1 MLKLQHTP
9 RWIPRMQMSG
19 YQEQTVS
26 SNLLWLAV
34 NGLSLLALSLI
45 LFRLQAPVTFFRY
58 DGTFIL
64 SVVKN
69 QGEWMP
75 GFGAYNIDFL
85 KGMGGLWFPL
95 HTRLVPGFVIGL
107 LAGDGE
113 WLPALSAT
121 WFATEF
127 AVATLFMSRTVGLPI
142 PSAIAA
148 VWLGLFGALPYLVPT
163 LAIERIWGNPHLLS
177 LIAFTTVALA
187 LFLRIGRKSPSY
199 AIGCAVGIIL
209 ILAYLTL
216 VYPLSAML
224 FLPVL
229 GFFGVVGLTMTS
241 SRTELRWKLAAA
253 VGLVLVYMVLFS
265 AWLPG
270 LILHAKTTF
279 FWSEMYPT
287 WSGASLL
294 IERPDRRPAGVVF
307 LLAAVL
313 GGVLTAFGRE
323 RALRRFAI
331 GYLAFVGL
339 LWACTGILIVTGYEW
354 RGPAVSYL
362 DFMIY
367 PLHALFAAQCL
378 YWALLRVASLARLRA
393 AVPALVMAA
402 AAFVPWAALAVWVP
416 PYEKPLLKNEIPFRW
431 PPLRTPIV
439 DFLQREIALRPG
451 QPFRGRVANL
461 AGSRFEP
468 QFAFVP
474 YINQH
479 NYDGM
484 VAFFLGNDHREY
496 GFWFYDVPTLEETNH
511 VTSPFFHALL
521 TRLLNPEGALFV
533 RQHETAS
540 LFMPRIL
547 AQLGVRY
554 VLTDEPLPERTPVRE
569 LEMVPTRRQYLY
581 ELEDPNVSGRGITQ
595 VILARNA
602 AEALMQMRAP
612 DVDFH
617 KEAVLFDPLP
627 DDKLAPVSRSRIDV
641 HRGFLTV
648 SAEAPGR
655 ALLVLPVEFSRCL
668 EFTWETSAAEPPVA
682 LRANLDQTAILFS
695 GRLEGRLALRNG
707 PFVNPTC
714 RLRDLQD
721 AARVE
726 LGKAR

>member
-1 MLKLQHTP
+1 
-9 RWIPRMQMSG
+9 
-19 YQEQTVS
+19 
-26 SNLLWLAV
+26 
-34 NGLSLLALSLI
+34 
-45 LFRLQAPVTFFRY
+45 
-58 DGTFIL
+58 
-64 SVVKN
+64 
-69 QGEWMP
+69 
-75 GFGAYNIDFL
+75 
-85 KGMGGLWFPL
+85 
-95 HTRLVPGFVIGL
+95 
-107 LAGDGE
+107 
-113 WLPALSAT
+113 
-121 WFATEF
+121 
-127 AVATLFMSRTVGLPI
+127 
-142 PSAIAA
+142 
-148 VWLGLFGALPYLVPT
+148 
-163 LAIERIWGNPHLLS
+163 
-177 LIAFTTVALA
+177 
-187 LFLRIGRKSPSY
+187 
-199 AIGCAVGIIL
+199 
-209 ILAYLTL
+209 
-216 VYPLSAML
+216 
-224 FLPVL
+224 
-229 GFFGVVGLTMTS
+229 
-241 SRTELRWKLAAA
+241 
-253 VGLVLVYMVLFS
+253 MVLFS

-270 LILHAKTTF
+270 IILYAKTTF

-287 WSGASLL
+287 WSGAFLL

-313 GGVLTAFGRE
+313 GGVLTAFGR
-323 RALRRFAI
+323 AGPLRRFAI

-339 LWACTGILIVTGYEW
+339 LWVCTGILIVTGYEW

-378 YWALLRVASLARLRA
+378 YWTLLRLASLARLRA
-393 AVPALVMAA
+393 AAPALVMAA

-439 DFLQREIALRPG
+439 EFLQREIALRPG
-451 QPFRGRVANL
+451 QPFRGRVVNL
-461 AGSRFEP
+461 AGSRFDP
-468 QFAFVP
+468 QFAHAP

-496 GFWFYDVPTLEETNH
+496 GFWFYDVPTLEDTNH

-554 VLTDEPLPERTPVRE
+554 VLMDDPLPERTPVRE

-612 DVDFH
+612 DIDFH

-641 HRGFLTV
+641 HRGFVTV

-721 AARVE
+721 AMRVE
-726 LGKAR
+726 LGKVR